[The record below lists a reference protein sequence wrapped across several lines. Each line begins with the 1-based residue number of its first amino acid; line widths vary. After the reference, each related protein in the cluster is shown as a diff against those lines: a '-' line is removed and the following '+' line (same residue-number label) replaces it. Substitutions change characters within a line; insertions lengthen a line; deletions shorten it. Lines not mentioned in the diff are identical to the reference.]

1 MFGGVARFADMYYGL
16 RVINCRGD
24 NCQFKNNYG
33 PLWEFLYLE
42 FNLIFVFYFLSLL
55 MILITQILYLKGINN
70 LNKHYF
76 LVYFIYIS
84 PPIVFVI
91 ERMNFDLLVIII
103 AIFAKKLYQKNFK
116 NTSLFILT
124 LITLIKIYPILFI
137 LGIGLYEAVKK
148 NYKNVIVPSLVF
160 LVNILIYI
168 FFYLNNCKM
177 VLSQIHQV

>member
-1 MFGGVARFADMYYGL
+1 MVLVVFDNFFGG
-16 RVINCRGD
+16 
-24 NCQFKNNYG
+24 
-33 PLWEFLYLE
+33 
-42 FNLIFVFYFLSLL
+42 
-55 MILITQILYLKGINN
+55 
-70 LNKHYF
+70 
-76 LVYFIYIS
+76 
-84 PPIVFVI
+84 IVFVI

-168 FFYLNNCKM
+168 FFYLNNLQDGFIPNPVGHCFTH
-177 VLSQIHQV
+177 LEEIA